1 MAFTKIAAAGI
12 GSTGTVTL
20 ENLTITGVLNVP
32 TITGAAS
39 TANVRTNSLVVS
51 GVSTLGVTTVT
62 TLTVTGNA
70 GFTTTSH
77 IQIPSGTSAERPG
90 TPTAGM
96 IRYNS
101 ENQQFEGYAAAW
113 GGFGGASGASGNAVF
128 YENDTNVTA
137 SYQITSGKNAMSA
150 GPITL
155 NAGVVVTIPSGSVWT
170 VV

>member
-20 ENLTITGVLNVP
+20 DNLNITGVLNVP
-32 TITGAAS
+32 IITGAAS

-51 GVSTLGVTTVT
+51 GVSTVGV
-62 TLTVTGNA
+62 LTVTGNA

-77 IQIPSGTSAERPG
+77 LTVPKGTSSQRPG
-90 TPTAGM
+90 TPVSGM
-96 IRYNS
+96 IRYNT

-113 GGFGGASGASGNAVF
+113 GGFGGAAGASGNAVF
-128 YENDTNVTA
+128 YENDTSVTA
-137 SYQITSGKNAMSA
+137 SYQITNGKNAMSA